1 MLMNITVGA
10 IVLANVDN
18 RDTVVERANRHE
30 FQDICR
36 RNIKSVKME
45 RPTMSEPQIRGEDR
59 ASNAG
64 IPVYLHFS
72 YRQGGLFCG
81 KWGWYRI

>member
-18 RDTVVERANRHE
+18 RDTVVERANHHK

-36 RNIKSVKME
+36 SNIKSVKVE
-45 RPTMSEPQIRGEDR
+45 RPTISEPHIRGEGTT
-59 ASNAG
+59 S
-64 IPVYLHFS
+64 S
-72 YRQGGLFCG
+72 TERQ
-81 KWGWYRI
+81 KTRKRMRWG